1 MRTRRIDCAM
11 YTKAPLLFSASL
23 YLYTCVC
30 ICKEREKE
38 RREERERERKKERK
52 KERGGKEETEP
63 KGVRRGRARE
73 GLSLLV
79 CEVLPFRKNLVFFL
93 SLIVCFFLIASFNSF

>member
-1 MRTRRIDCAM
+1 VRTRRIDCAM

-38 RREERERERKKERK
+38 RREERERERKKGRK
-52 KERGGKEETEP
+52 KGGEGGDRTEGCEEGSGQRGP
-63 KGVRRGRARE
+63 V
-73 GLSLLV
+73 
-79 CEVLPFRKNLVFFL
+79 
-93 SLIVCFFLIASFNSF
+93 SFGM

>member
-1 MRTRRIDCAM
+1 VYVYVRR
-11 YTKAPLLFSASL
+11 
-23 YLYTCVC
+23 
-30 ICKEREKE
+30 E
-38 RREERERERKKERK
+38 RRKGGKKERERERKEERK
-52 KERGGKEETEP
+52 GGKEETEP